1 MQSFSILSLVLA
13 AAGLASAVP
22 AASSRQFAAQVTFIG
37 AASSYTES
45 IPADSTP
52 VYFGTCRPDFT
63 LPPRF
68 SPSFFL
74 FLFQLST
81 LAARPDAMTR

>member
-1 MQSFSILSLVLA
+1 MQSFKTLSLVLA

-22 AASSRQFAAQVTFIG
+22 AASSRQFAAQITFTG

-63 LPPRF
+63 LQP
-68 SPSFFL
+68 PSFS
-74 FLFQLST
+74 LSISFSDEHSSS
-81 LAARPDAMTR
+81 ACRRND